1 MKVHAI
7 STGTVRVTERQR
19 RGVGPGP
26 LRPLL
31 TMADRR
37 WAGPLPIFA
46 WAVEHPEGVIVVDT
60 GETARAAEPGWFPRW
75 HPYFRL
81 AVRLDVR
88 PEQEI
93 GPQLVGLGIEPGDVR
108 RVVLTH
114 LHTDHVGGLT
124 HFRGVEVVCSAVEH
138 RIATGRLGKARGF
151 VPHRLPDWFAPALV
165 DVAGDPFGPFP
176 ASVPLTEAGD
186 VRIVPTPGHTP
197 GHVSVVVDEGDRLL
211 LFAGDTS
218 YSEQLLLDGALD
230 GVAPDPKAARLTM
243 ARVRELGAQS
253 PTVYLPAHDPDAADR
268 LEQRRPLPLTR

>member
-81 AVRLDVR
+81 AVRVEVR
-88 PEQEI
+88 PEEEI
-93 GPQLVGLGIEPGDVR
+93 GPQLVGLGIDPGEVR

-114 LHTDHVGGLT
+114 LHTDHSGGLA
-124 HFRGVEVVCSAVEH
+124 HFRGVEVLCSEAEH
-138 RIATGRLGKARGF
+138 RAASGALGKARGF
-151 VPHRLPDWFAPALV
+151 LPHRWPEWFAPTPIELRAE
-165 DVAGDPFGPFP
+165 PFGPFP
-176 ASVPLTEAGD
+176 ESAPLTEAGD
-186 VRIVPTPGHTP
+186 VRVVPTPGHTP
-197 GHVSVVVDEGDRLL
+197 GHVSVVVDEGERLL
-211 LFAGDTS
+211 FLAGDTS
-218 YSEQLLLDGALD
+218 YSERLLLDDVLD
-230 GVAPDPKAARLTM
+230 GVAPDPRAARRAM
-243 ARVRELGAQS
+243 ARIRELGAQR
-253 PTVYLPAHDPDAADR
+253 PTVYLPAHDPGAAER
-268 LEQRRPLPLTR
+268 LRERRPLPAA